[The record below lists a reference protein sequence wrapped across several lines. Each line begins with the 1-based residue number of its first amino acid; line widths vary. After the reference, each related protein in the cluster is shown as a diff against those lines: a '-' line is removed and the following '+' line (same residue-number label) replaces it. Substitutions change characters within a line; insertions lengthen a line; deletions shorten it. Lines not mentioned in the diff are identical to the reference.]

1 VTNSFDRREVEYELR
16 RVPRLTLMKMMDCST
31 LGTLV
36 VNHEPIELIDVRS
49 KNEFAAMHIP
59 GARSIPF
66 GELEE
71 PGLFRKRRLTT
82 ERVYV
87 ISGDGYARASLAT
100 EMLRSAGCV
109 NAVPVHGGMKD
120 WVARGLPLRGKRFS
134 FSAQSYLI
142 RGAALSALATC
153 VAATLHNVTVSA
165 LFLAIAGLMLVKAKF
180 FRVHEGSKTPGSNLR
195 MLSSVTTRV
204 ATAVS

>member
-1 VTNSFDRREVEYELR
+1 
-16 RVPRLTLMKMMDCST
+16 MKMMDCST

-82 ERVYV
+82 GRVYV
-87 ISGDGYARASLAT
+87 IAANGYARASLAA
-100 EMLRSAGCV
+100 ELLRAAGCV
-109 NAVPVHGGMKD
+109 NAVPVDGGMKD
-120 WVARGLPLRGKRFS
+120 WLARGFPVRARRFS
-134 FSAQSYLI
+134 LRVPDALT
-142 RGAALSALATC
+142 RGALLPVMAAGGALLLDQTVIAALLSGIAALLLLKANLLSRTRGQESTGRDLNHVIKRAQRRNDPGLLERSAREHQDTC
-153 VAATLHNVTVSA
+153 AA
-165 LFLAIAGLMLVKAKF
+165 
-180 FRVHEGSKTPGSNLR
+180 
-195 MLSSVTTRV
+195 
-204 ATAVS
+204 